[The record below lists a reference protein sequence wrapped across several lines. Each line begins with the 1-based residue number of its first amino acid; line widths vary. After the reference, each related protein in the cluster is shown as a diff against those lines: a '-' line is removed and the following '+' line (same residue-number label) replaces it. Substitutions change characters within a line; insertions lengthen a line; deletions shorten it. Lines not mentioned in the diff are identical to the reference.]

1 MLSVSQHGRSYL
13 ALRWKLTE
21 EVVAVVHTA
30 VRFGLTKLWQEGHP
44 RGRHSSHISFSPT
57 HEPASWVFALGLEA
71 CPPRLQRITFN
82 KRYLPIFE
90 ASRLEWTCQKAGGH
104 IFIPPGSLAE
114 ALALLREG
122 LKRPVV
128 PG

>member
-44 RGRHSSHISFSPT
+44 RGRHSSHISFSRT

-82 KRYLPIFE
+82 KRFLPIFE
-90 ASRLEWTCQKAGGH
+90 ASDLQWTCPKTGGN
-104 IFIPPGSLAE
+104 IFIPPDRLAE
-114 ALALLREG
+114 TLTVLRERVQCPA
-122 LKRPVV
+122 LSK
-128 PG
+128 